1 MSGCISYKNIVSY
14 QHNLPAEPHDI
25 KNPPAIVIQP
35 NDVLDIKVYA
45 ADATAAAPFNLGP
58 LDYNW
63 TFGNL
68 ESLQLNGYLVD
79 PQGGIDFP
87 ILGSINLNGLTT
99 VQAKDTIAQ
108 LLTSYIR
115 DPVVNIRFLNFKIT
129 VSGEVV
135 SPGTFTVVNERI
147 TLPEAIS
154 RAGDMTNYADRRNIL
169 IIRETDNIR
178 SFNRI
183 NLQSPSIFD
192 SDFYY
197 LRQNDLIYIEP
208 LKAKTGAIGDQTNET
223 ISFVVGS
230 ATLIAVIV
238 SILK

>member
-1 MSGCISYKNIVSY
+1 MLLISL
-14 QHNLPAEPHDI
+14 QQL
-25 KNPPAIVIQP
+25 
-35 NDVLDIKVYA
+35 L
-45 ADATAAAPFNLGP
+45 FNLGP
-58 LDYNW
+58 IDYNW

-79 PQGGIDFP
+79 PKGDIDFP

-99 VQAKDTIAQ
+99 VEAKESIAK
-108 LLTSYIR
+108 LLTSYLR

-129 VSGEVV
+129 VSGEVAN
-135 SPGTFTVVNERI
+135 PGTFTVVNERI

-154 RAGDMTNYADRRNIL
+154 RAGDLTNYADRRNIL
-169 IIRETDNIR
+169 IIREIDGVRT
-178 SFNRI
+178 FNRI
-183 NLQSPSIFD
+183 NLQSSSIFD
-192 SDFYY
+192 SDYYY
-197 LRQNDLIYIEP
+197 LRQNDLVYIEP

-223 ISFVVGS
+223 ASFVVGS